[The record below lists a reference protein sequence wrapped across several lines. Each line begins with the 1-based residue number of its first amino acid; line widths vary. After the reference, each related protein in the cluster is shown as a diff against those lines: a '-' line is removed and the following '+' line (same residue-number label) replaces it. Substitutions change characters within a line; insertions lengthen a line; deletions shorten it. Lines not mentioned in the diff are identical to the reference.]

1 MLDFFRFLLIC
12 MLFTLFL
19 FVAYLEV
26 ELKNLSN
33 DLKES
38 KDTQWQILK

>member
-12 MLFTLFL
+12 VLLALFL
-19 FVAYLEV
+19 FVAYLEI

-33 DLKES
+33 DLKKS
-38 KDTQWQILK
+38 GDTQWQILK